1 MYITTAACLN
11 VYLPFFFILH
21 QRKEAF
27 FTKSLHTVIM
37 ANTLQDR
44 RIAGMI
50 TGLVLE
56 GGGMRGIYTA
66 GVLDC
71 LMDHGVSI
79 PNIYGVSA
87 GACHGVSYVS
97 NQRGRAA
104 RTILDFVGRRDY
116 ASFYNLATTGSY
128 FGEELI
134 YRQIPDELVPFDY
147 DTYKTSGS
155 TLYSVVFNCRTGEA
169 EYLPAT
175 DMRLHME
182 YIKASASLPLLSRM
196 VKLGE
201 GEYLDGGIS
210 DSIPLA
216 RSIADGNAEN
226 LVVLTQHR
234 GYEKKPM
241 SMLSLLRLRY
251 KRYPQLAD
259 ALAVRHDRYNE
270 QLALVYRQEAK
281 GKAIVIQ
288 PGTPVQIGRMEKDT
302 SRLSALYD
310 QGYADTEA
318 SLPAIRALC
327 ATPPSSS

>member
-1 MYITTAACLN
+1 
-11 VYLPFFFILH
+11 
-21 QRKEAF
+21 
-27 FTKSLHTVIM
+27 
-37 ANTLQDR
+37 
-44 RIAGMI
+44 MI

-71 LMDHGVSI
+71 LMDHGISI

-104 RTILDFVGRRDY
+104 RTILDFVDQRDY
-116 ASFYNLATTGSY
+116 ASFYNLATTGDY

-134 YRQIPDELVPFDY
+134 YRRIPDELVPFDY
-147 DTYKTSGS
+147 DAYKMSGA
-155 TLYSVVFNCRTGEA
+155 TLYSVVFNCRTGET

-175 DMRLHME
+175 DMRQHME
-182 YIKASASLPLLSRM
+182 YIKASASLPMLSRM
-196 VKLGE
+196 VKIGQ

-216 RSIADGNAEN
+216 RSMKDGNAEN

-241 SMLSLLRLRY
+241 SMIPLLRLRY
-251 KRYPQLAD
+251 KRYPLLSD
-259 ALAVRHDRYNE
+259 ALAVRHERYNE
-270 QLALVYRQEAK
+270 QLSLVYQQEME
-281 GKAIVIQ
+281 GNAIVIQ
-288 PGTPVQIGRMEKDT
+288 PSTPVQIGRMEKDT
-302 SRLSALYD
+302 GRLTALYD
-310 QGYADTEA
+310 QGYTDAKEKIEA
-318 SLPAIRALC
+318 IKAACI
-327 ATPPSSS
+327 